1 MRTIRYTSQFKKDIK
16 RVRKRGKNLD
26 KLKEV
31 IDKLATGQA
40 LEARY
45 RDHALIGDYKGARD
59 FHIQP
64 DWILIYEIVEA
75 ELILVRTGSH
85 SDLFKK

>member
-1 MRTIRYTSQFKKDIK
+1 MRSIRYTSQFKKDIK
-16 RVRKRGKNLD
+16 RIRKRSKDLD
-26 KLKEV
+26 KLKTV
-31 IDKLATGQA
+31 IDVLADGKQ

-45 RDHALIGDYKGARD
+45 RDHALVGNYRGTRD
-59 FHIQP
+59 CHIEP
-64 DWILIYEIVEA
+64 DWLLIYEIYED